1 MGFYALFP
9 VLFFA
14 RSDFLTTQLYTEKN
28 LSQGT
33 EILQN
38 GGLVGLPTETVY
50 GLASNGLNPQ
60 AVEKIFQVKG
70 RPADNPLI
78 LHIASADWMSRYCKN
93 IPPEAWT
100 LAKHFW
106 PGPLT
111 LILEAKDIIPTIV
124 TANLPTVG
132 LRCPNH
138 PLALQLIEDCDLPL
152 AAPSGNL
159 SGKPSPT
166 TALAMFDDMDG
177 KISGIFDGGP
187 CSVGVESTILIFSPT
202 PTVLRLGGVSVE
214 DLESVLGS
222 PVELSLACEEGK
234 PLAPGMKYRH
244 YAPKASITVVTGA
257 NSAQWIAEHVQTGE
271 GVICFQEYED
281 LFQQYPRQILGK
293 ENDFAS
299 QAQQVF
305 SALRYFD
312 QTEVG
317 HIWSQCPEGKGIA
330 EAVAHRLEKA
340 SGFQLIHTDTHKTR

>member
-1 MGFYALFP
+1 M
-9 VLFFA
+9 
-14 RSDFLTTQLYTEKN
+14 TTQLYTEKN

-33 EILQN
+33 EILQQ
-38 GGLVGLPTETVY
+38 GGLLGLPTETVY
-50 GLASNGLNPQ
+50 GLAGNGLNAQ

-78 LHIASADWMSRYCKN
+78 LHIASPDWMSRYCEN

-100 LAKHFW
+100 VAKAFW
-106 PGPLT
+106 PGALT
-111 LILEAKDIIPTIV
+111 LILEAKDNIPTIV

-138 PLALQLIEDCDLPL
+138 PLALQLIKHCDLPL

-166 TALAMFDDMDG
+166 TAHAMFEDMEG
-177 KISGIFDGGP
+177 KIPAIFDGGS
-187 CSVGVESTILIFSPT
+187 CSVGVESTILAFSPC
-202 PTVLRLGGVSVE
+202 PTVLRLGGVSIE

-222 PVELSLACEEGK
+222 PIALSLTCEEGK
-234 PLAPGMKYRH
+234 PQAPGMKYRH
-244 YAPKASITVVTGA
+244 YAPKAPISVVTGA
-257 NSAQWIAEHVQTGE
+257 NSAQWIAQHIQQGE
-271 GVICFQEYED
+271 GVICFQEYEN
-281 LFQQYPRQILGK
+281 LFQAYPRQILGK
-293 ENDFAS
+293 ENDFTA
-299 QAQQVF
+299 QGQQVF

-312 QTEVG
+312 QTKVQ

-340 SGFQLIHTDTHKTR
+340 SGFQLIDAENDIN